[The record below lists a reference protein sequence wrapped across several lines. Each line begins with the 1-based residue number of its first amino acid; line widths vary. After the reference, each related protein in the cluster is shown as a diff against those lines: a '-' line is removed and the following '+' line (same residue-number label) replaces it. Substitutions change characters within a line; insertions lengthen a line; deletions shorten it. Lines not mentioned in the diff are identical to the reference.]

1 MMKNNITCLLFDFDG
16 TLAYREGLWTDT
28 MMDVLRKRGITEVR
42 KEELR
47 PFFNIGYTWDSPD
60 APHDFLFKG
69 KTWWEYYEERFRE
82 ALSLVGLSV
91 DEASVCAAAFR
102 AEYLC
107 LDKWIVYDDVF
118 TTLDI
123 LRSQGYRFAIVSNHV
138 PELDT
143 LVAALNLAPYFEKV
157 YTSALVG
164 FEKPNR
170 RIYERALAEL
180 SVSAKECVM
189 VGDSYE
195 ADVAGAL
202 RCGMQAVLV
211 RKNNTKD
218 YPRYCP
224 DFSTLPGLI
233 ETLRGKS
240 LNSSQQG
247 RVKS

>member
-1 MMKNNITCLLFDFDG
+1 MNDNITCVLFDFDG
-16 TLAYREGLWTDT
+16 TLAYRKGLWTDT
-28 MMDVLRKRGITEVR
+28 MMDVLRARGITRVR

-82 ALSLVGLSV
+82 ALSLVGLTP
-91 DEASVCAAAFR
+91 DEASICAAGFR
-102 AEYLC
+102 EEYLR
-107 LDKWIVYDDVF
+107 LDKWKAYDDVIP
-118 TTLDI
+118 TLEA
-123 LRSQGYRFAIVSNHV
+123 LRTRGYRCAIVSNHV

-143 LVAALNLAPYFEKV
+143 LVSALNLAPYFDKV
-157 YTSALVG
+157 YTSALIG

-170 RIYERALAEL
+170 RIYEHVLANL
-180 SVSAKECVM
+180 SVSAKECIM

-202 RCGMQAVLV
+202 RCGIRAVLV
-211 RKNNTKD
+211 RKENSKD

-224 DFSTLPGLI
+224 DFSSLPGMI
-233 ETLRGKS
+233 ATLRKKS
-240 LNSSQQG
+240 L
-247 RVKS
+247 